1 MEEKFEEKLGV
12 VHDDHENFVDARRN
26 VNDVL
31 LQVSLFFWTQDYNE
45 YDDVLKSRGFRLSPF
60 PLDIMQH

>member
-1 MEEKFEEKLGV
+1 MVEKFEEKLGV

-31 LQVSLFFWTQDYNE
+31 LQVSLFFEPKTTM
-45 YDDVLKSRGFRLSPF
+45 SMMMS
-60 PLDIMQH
+60 